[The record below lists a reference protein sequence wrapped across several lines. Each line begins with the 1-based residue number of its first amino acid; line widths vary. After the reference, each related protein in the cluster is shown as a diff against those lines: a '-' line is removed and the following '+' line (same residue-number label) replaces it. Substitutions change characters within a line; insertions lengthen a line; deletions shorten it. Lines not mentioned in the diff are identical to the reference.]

1 MTSDQSSSGGSD
13 TSGQSGGESFIG
25 SQGTGSDEYLRE
37 GGTPDDTGGSD
48 FAKQSRGALDEEEEN
63 EEDESGT
70 GSTGGTEGSGSS
82 GGGGS
87 F

>member
-37 GGTPDDTGGSD
+37 GGTSGDTDESN
-48 FAKQSRGALDEEEEN
+48 FAKQGRGALEEEN
-63 EEDESGT
+63 EDDESGS
-70 GSTGGTEGSGSS
+70 GSTGSDTEGSGSS